1 MRDFFKLILVLIKIY
16 IFCKIIYLLYM
27 TNHYP
32 SEYPIESL
40 TWWIYFL
47 VFDIW
52 LELNLPQT
60 NSDGFEDS

>member
-1 MRDFFKLILVLIKIY
+1 
-16 IFCKIIYLLYM
+16 M

-32 SEYPIESL
+32 SDYPIESL

-52 LELNLPQT
+52 LELNLPQN

>member
-1 MRDFFKLILVLIKIY
+1 MNFLKLILLLIKIY

-27 TNHYP
+27 TNNYP
-32 SEYPIESL
+32 SDYPIESL

-52 LELNLPQT
+52 LELNLPQN